1 MSRPILLRGS
11 IRRRLIIQLLVG
23 AALLATLMFLVVQRY
38 ARDLAGQ
45 SQDEVLA
52 ASVTA
57 ILDSAAVRQGEL
69 TVDIPYFAFSM
80 LGNISEDRVFYA
92 ITRNGAF
99 LTGYPDLPK
108 PFATSGST
116 PRFQTDIYDDEEIR
130 MATATRRLSVAG
142 QPDFIE
148 VTVAQTRYGLR
159 QQLAAISQTVAGFGI
174 GFFVLAALFGI
185 LAAQ

>member
-1 MSRPILLRGS
+1 MNTRILLRGS
-11 IRRRLIIQLLVG
+11 IRRRLIIQLLTG
-23 AALLATLMFLVVQRY
+23 AALLASLMFLVVQNY

-45 SQDEVLA
+45 SQDEILS
-52 ASVTA
+52 ASMTA
-57 ILDSAAVRQGEL
+57 ILDSASVRNGDL

-108 PFATSGST
+108 PVASSGIA
-116 PRFQTDIYDDEEIR
+116 PRFQTARYDGEEIR
-130 MATATRRLSVAG
+130 MATATRRLSVSG
-142 QPDFIE
+142 TPDFVE

-159 QQLAAISQTVAGFGI
+159 QQLA
-174 GFFVLAALFGI
+174 
-185 LAAQ
+185 